1 MTSTFVNSVLLLRC
15 SRPNKDFVPVPSPT

>member
-15 SRPNKDFVPVPSPT
+15 SRPNKDFDPVPSPT